1 MLSCKKIV
9 CENSRFCFVLSAIC
23 MYNKQRLWNWY
34 TAMFLKLCSPFID
47 GSLTSTVAYTK
58 YIYITVTFYG
68 NVDDVH
74 FDTWVYSYRC
84 CIIKFL
90 MSTMVIILSERSRA
104 IQKEKRTVLLYMCFI
119 TGGPINCLVCFRY
132 HMVNTSTMN
141 FQFCL

>member
-23 MYNKQRLWNWY
+23 MYNKQRWLNWY
-34 TAMFLKLCSPFID
+34 TANVFKTM
-47 GSLTSTVAYTK
+47 LTFYWRVAYK
-58 YIYITVTFYG
+58 YSSIYIYITVTFYG
-68 NVDDVH
+68 NIDDVH

-104 IQKEKRTVLLYMCFI
+104 IQKEKSTVLLYMCFI
-119 TGGPINCLVCFRY
+119 TGGPMNCLVCFRY

-141 FQFCL
+141 FKFCL